1 MRTSITLIAKPGT
14 AELSQWAEQCCA
26 ALNDAGLAA
35 TVSMV
40 LSAAEALD
48 IYVAATD
55 TVRVR
60 ELATAA
66 LAQQPVD
73 MIVQDAA
80 RRKKRLL
87 VADMESTIIQQEM
100 LEEMADA
107 IGKRAEVTAITQ
119 RAMNGELDFAAA
131 LRERV
136 ALFAG
141 LPATLLDDM
150 AARIT
155 LMPGAATLVATMR
168 QHGATCW
175 LASGGFRVYTQL
187 IAARLGF
194 DSECANELLIAD
206 GALTGQVAEPILDK
220 NSKLAVL
227 ERGVAELGITLQDTL
242 TVGDG
247 ANDLAMIGASS
258 AAGGLGIAFRAKPN
272 VQAQATHRIN
282 HGDLTALL
290 FAQGYRREEFII
302 TT

>member
-14 AELSQWAEQCCA
+14 GELTRWAELCCA
-26 ALNDAGLAA
+26 ALNDAGFSAA
-35 TVSMV
+35 VSMI
-40 LSAAEALD
+40 LSEAEALD
-48 IYVAATD
+48 IYAAATD
-55 TVRVR
+55 IARVR

-66 LAQQPVD
+66 LARQPVD
-73 MIVQDAA
+73 IIVQDAA

-141 LPATLLDDM
+141 LPATLLDEM

-155 LMPGAATLVATMR
+155 LMPGAAALVTTMR

-187 IAARLGF
+187 IATRLGF

-206 GALTGQVAEPILDK
+206 GALTGQVAEPILDR

-227 ERGVAELGITLQDTL
+227 ERGVAELGIKLQDTL

-258 AAGGLGIAFRAKPN
+258 AAGGLGIAFHAKPN
-272 VQAQATHRIN
+272 VQAQAMHKVN

-290 FAQGYRREEFII
+290 FTQGYRREEFTPIN
-302 TT
+302 